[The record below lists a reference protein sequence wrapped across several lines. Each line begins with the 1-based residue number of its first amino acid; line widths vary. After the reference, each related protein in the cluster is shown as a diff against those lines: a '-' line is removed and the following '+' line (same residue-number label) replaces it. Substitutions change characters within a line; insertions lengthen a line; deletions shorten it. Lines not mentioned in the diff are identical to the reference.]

1 MNESGDCQKSSS
13 DDHKVDKLWTN
24 DDLIDLIRAVK
35 FSNKNASMRQ
45 VHKEISAKM
54 STHPSFEFLS
64 QVGLNDIKKVWK
76 KALSGASTNQT
87 GETNHDKSSLGS
99 DPFTSALADMTLDDG
114 KKKQKDKVIKFYTVG
129 DGSVKMLAEDYTLNA
144 ASQLIAENAEKFNEE
159 EDKQNYVH
167 CFVDVPADKSGKSPY
182 QALINFN
189 TLRRND
195 KISNTNDREIVKIQV
210 AADIPG
216 IPKTPMLL
224 YNASRSVKTFIHP
237 DEDDSSEGYEKIK
250 KMIQLSG
257 SKGVLT
263 NGGSKA
269 YFYSRVIKQKKGPD
283 VISIDVST
291 LAPSD
296 QNW

>member
-1 MNESGDCQKSSS
+1 
-13 DDHKVDKLWTN
+13 
-24 DDLIDLIRAVK
+24 
-35 FSNKNASMRQ
+35 MRET
-45 VHKEISAKM
+45 HKEISTKM
-54 STHPSFEFLS
+54 AAHPSFEFLA
-64 QVGLNDIKKVWK
+64 QVELNDVKKVWK
-76 KALSGASTNQT
+76 KALSGAPTSKA
-87 GETNHDKSSLGS
+87 GERSDMSSRS
-99 DPFTSALADMTLDDG
+99 DPLSSFSDMTIDVRE
-114 KKKQKDKVIKFYTVG
+114 KKQKDKVIKFYTVG

-144 ASQLIAENAEKFNEE
+144 ASQLISEKAEKID
-159 EDKQNYVH
+159 EDEMQKYVH
-167 CFVDVPADKSGKSPY
+167 CFLDVPADKSGKNPY

-189 TLRRND
+189 IQKRKD
-195 KISNTNDREIVKIQV
+195 KPSDKNDREIVKIQV

-224 YNASRSVKTFIHP
+224 YNESRSVKTFIHP

-250 KMIQLSG
+250 KMVQLSG
-257 SKGVLT
+257 CKGVLT

-269 YFYSRVIKQKKGPD
+269 YFYSRVLKRKNGPD